1 MVKNPSLLVME
12 VVKNQ
17 SHLVKDTEVRNQS
30 LLTEGKNQSP
40 LVMDMDTVMVRSP
53 WRSQLASLGSNQ
65 WNLQATGRLLLRLVP
80 CQHQRDQMRGPQR
93 SV

>member
-17 SHLVKDTEVRNQS
+17 SHWVKDMEARNQS
-30 LLTEGKNQSP
+30 LLTEAKNQSP

-53 WRSQLASLGSNQ
+53 WRSQLASLVSSQ
-65 WNLQATGRLLLRLVP
+65 WSLQATGRLQLRL
-80 CQHQRDQMRGPQR
+80 R
-93 SV
+93 